1 MAELPTVRLNQGHAK
16 RLRAGHPWV
25 YSNEI
30 AMDAAA
36 KAFPPGAIVHVVDAN
51 SAFLATAM
59 FNPHSLIA
67 ARVLSRERGETIDEK
82 FLRGRIEIALALR
95 ERLFGEP
102 FYRLIHA
109 EADGL
114 PGLIIDRFGRI
125 LVAEVN
131 SAGMEALTPQLLGAL
146 DAALDPRVVVL
157 RNDSPVRNLEGLKL
171 ETRVVKGELDGP
183 MALTENGARFFADPL
198 GGQKTGWFY
207 DQREA
212 RARVAALATGARVLD
227 LYAYTG
233 GFGVPAAV
241 RGAARVVCVDRSRPA
256 LDLAARAAA
265 ANGVADRC
273 EFRQG
278 DAFET
283 LERMEETFDVVI
295 ADPPA
300 FVRSKKD
307 LGAGLRGY
315 RKLMRLAA
323 GRVAPGGFLFAASCS
338 HHVTPESFAQE
349 LARALSDAGR
359 TGRII
364 ASMGAGPDHPV
375 HPQLPE
381 SAYLKSIL
389 VAL

>member
-1 MAELPTVRLNQGHAK
+1 
-16 RLRAGHPWV
+16 
-25 YSNEI
+25 
-30 AMDAAA
+30 
-36 KAFPPGAIVHVVDAN
+36 
-51 SAFLATAM
+51 
-59 FNPHSLIA
+59 
-67 ARVLSRERGETIDEK
+67 
-82 FLRGRIEIALALR
+82 
-95 ERLFGEP
+95 
-102 FYRLIHA
+102 
-109 EADGL
+109 
-114 PGLIIDRFGRI
+114 
-125 LVAEVN
+125 
-131 SAGMEALTPQLLGAL
+131 MEALTPQLLGAL

-157 RNDSPVRNLEGLKL
+157 RNDSPVRTLEGLKL

-300 FVRSKKD
+300 FVRSKIAPCHARV
-307 LGAGLRGY
+307 LRAGIG
-315 RKLMRLAA
+315 
-323 GRVAPGGFLFAASCS
+323 
-338 HHVTPESFAQE
+338 
-349 LARALSDAGR
+349 ARAIRCRPDRPHHRIDGR
-359 TGRII
+359 RARPSGAPTASGIRLPEKHSGCVIVRPTTGRR
-364 ASMGAGPDHPV
+364 ACSRS
-375 HPQLPE
+375 
-381 SAYLKSIL
+381 SA
-389 VAL
+389 ATPRPT